1 MGDKSPHD
9 NHSAKKSSKTLKA
22 KRTARRAEKGATV
35 QMQQLMH
42 PHKNG

>member
-1 MGDKSPHD
+1 MGDKSPHAP
-9 NHSAKKSSKTLKA
+9 HSTKKSGKTLKA
-22 KRTARRAEKGATV
+22 KRTERRAKQENTV